1 MTRKS
6 EDLMHYLES
15 LQVLQV
21 YLNLKKKKRLSFLV
35 LTRCMRVADGVN
47 IKA

>member
-21 YLNLKKKKRLSFLV
+21 YLNLKKKKVIISS
-35 LTRCMRVADGVN
+35 AH
-47 IKA
+47 

>member
-6 EDLMHYLES
+6 EDLMHYRES

-21 YLNLKKKKRLSFLV
+21 YLNKNKKRLSFLV

>member
-21 YLNLKKKKRLSFLV
+21 YLNLKKKKVILSG
-35 LTRCMRVADGVN
+35 AH
-47 IKA
+47 

>member
-21 YLNLKKKKRLSFLV
+21 YLNFKKKLSFLV
-35 LTRCMRVADGVN
+35 LTRCMQVADGVN

>member
-6 EDLMHYLES
+6 EDLMHYLQS

-21 YLNLKKKKRLSFLV
+21 HLNKKKGYPFWCSLDV
-35 LTRCMRVADGVN
+35 CEWQMV
-47 IKA
+47 

>member
-21 YLNLKKKKRLSFLV
+21 YLNLKKKRLSFLV